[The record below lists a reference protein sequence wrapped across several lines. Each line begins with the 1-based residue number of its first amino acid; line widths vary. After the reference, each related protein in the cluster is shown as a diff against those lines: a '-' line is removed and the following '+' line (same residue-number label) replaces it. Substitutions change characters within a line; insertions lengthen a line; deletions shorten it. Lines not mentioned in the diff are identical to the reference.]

1 MTVIYN
7 PTKTILFGVVT
18 LSVKKG
24 GKKRQKITLFSNYL
38 FLTNFAFSLPG
49 CPKCFELIQVAVNDL
64 REKMLTF
71 NITGGRGGASIKLR
85 DAEFE
90 KALNKLKRQ
99 IGDLQKR
106 MQDNLKKDTVGTALF
121 SEFFS

>member
-1 MTVIYN
+1 M
-7 PTKTILFGVVT
+7 
-18 LSVKKG
+18 
-24 GKKRQKITLFSNYL
+24 
-38 FLTNFAFSLPG
+38 
-49 CPKCFELIQVAVNDL
+49 AVNDL